1 MRITAIFAKTPHYF
15 WIACSVSLTV
25 VAASLIYGLNY
36 APSTPPELTDSAP
49 ASGVSTAAPEL
60 AALPDVE
67 PLPDASSAP
76 VKQQHQDYWSSIV
89 TEGPHAGLTRAEAQR
104 RINSELKEWKAE
116 LEQMLEWYQEMGD
129 EIKRDNVRIE
139 AVLARSKAENDAVL
153 ADLPATPLALRLIE
167 EGYTDEEIARHPEFI
182 RLMTEYL
189 GIDYL
194 STDE

>member
-1 MRITAIFAKTPHYF
+1 MRNVFYISIAI
-15 WIACSVSLTV
+15 SLVIV
-25 VAASLIYGLNY
+25 VAAIAHYQWRARQLTEPLARVSD
-36 APSTPPELTDSAP
+36 STVAEESSQAN
-49 ASGVSTAAPEL
+49 APEL

-67 PLPDASSAP
+67 PLPDVSNAP
-76 VKQQHQDYWSSIV
+76 VEHHHQDYWSSIV

-104 RINSELKEWKAE
+104 KINSKLKEWKAE
-116 LEQMLEWYQEMGD
+116 LEQMLEWYQGMGD

-139 AVLARSKAENDAVL
+139 AALARSKAENDAVL
-153 ADLPATPLALRLIE
+153 ADHPATPLTLRLIK

-189 GIDYL
+189 GMDYL

>member
-1 MRITAIFAKTPHYF
+1 MRITTIFAKTPRYF

-25 VAASLIYGLNY
+25 VAATLIYSLNY
-36 APSTPPELTDSAP
+36 APSTAP
-49 ASGVSTAAPEL
+49 LVISERTTVATAPTA
-60 AALPDVE
+60 VE
-67 PLPDASSAP
+67 PLSDVSSVP
-76 VKQQHQDYWSSIV
+76 VKHHHQDDWSSIV

-104 RINSELKEWKAE
+104 KINSELKEWKAE
-116 LEQMLEWYQEMGD
+116 LEQMLAWYQEMGD

-153 ADLPATPLALRLIE
+153 ADHPATPLTLRLIE

-189 GIDYL
+189 GMDYL